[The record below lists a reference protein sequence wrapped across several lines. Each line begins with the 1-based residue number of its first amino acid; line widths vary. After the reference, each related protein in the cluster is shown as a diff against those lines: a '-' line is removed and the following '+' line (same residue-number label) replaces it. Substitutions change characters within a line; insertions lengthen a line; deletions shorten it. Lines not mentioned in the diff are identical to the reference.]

1 VTVLIHVDYSSGEP
15 ICHQVVARVKLLVVN
30 GKLKRGDKLPSI
42 RQLARDL
49 HINPTTVTRIY
60 NQLAAEGVVTLR
72 HGHGVF
78 ISDGSLRLAPEEL
91 RRILGKHARTL
102 LVEGLRHGVP
112 VEQIQAVLAEE
123 YKGIEKG
130 EP

>member
-1 VTVLIHVDYSSGEP
+1 MLIHVDYNSGEP
-15 ICHQVVARVKLLVVN
+15 ICHQVVGQVKLLVVN

-49 HINPTTVTRIY
+49 RINPTTVTRIY

-72 HGHGVF
+72 QGQGAFV
-78 ISDGSLRLAPEEL
+78 SDGALRLAPEEL

-102 LVEGLRHGVP
+102 LVEGLRHGVS
-112 VEQIQAVLAEE
+112 VDEIRAVLAEE
-123 YKGIEKG
+123 YDRIEKG
-130 EP
+130 GP

>member
-1 VTVLIHVDYSSGEP
+1 MLIHVDYNSGEP
-15 ICHQVVARVKLLVVN
+15 ICHQVVAQVKLLVVN
-30 GKLKRGDKLPSI
+30 GTLKRGDKLPSI

-49 HINPTTVTRIY
+49 RVNPTTVTRIY

-102 LVEGLRHGVP
+102 LVEGLRHGVAL
-112 VEQIQAVLAEE
+112 EQIQAVLAEQYE
-123 YKGIEKG
+123 AIQRGD
-130 EP
+130 P

>member
-1 VTVLIHVDYSSGEP
+1 MLIHVDYNSGEP
-15 ICHQVVARVKLLVVN
+15 ICHQVVGQVKLLVVN
-30 GKLKRGDKLPSI
+30 GTLKRGDKLPSI

-49 HINPTTVTRIY
+49 RINPSTVTRIY

-78 ISDGSLRLAPEEL
+78 ISDGALRLAPEEL
-91 RRILGKHARTL
+91 RRILGRHARTL
-102 LVEGLRHGVP
+102 LVEGLRHGVS
-112 VEQIQAVLAEE
+112 VDQIQAVLAEE
-123 YKGIEKG
+123 YETIEKG